1 MNLEVS
7 QELLLALLLA
17 SVRAAAFI
25 AICPP
30 FSTRSIP
37 RSVKAGLSLALALPV
52 AQTGVTTLP
61 DPDTGSV
68 LLAVLSQVAVGLALG
83 LIPLLVLS
91 AVQAAGD
98 VIDLFGSFSIAAAY
112 DPMTQNQTAVFGR
125 LNGLLMVVLLFA
137 TGGHLLLLRGFLMS
151 YELVPL
157 DGLPEV
163 SGVADLVIGLVGG
176 FFLAALQIA
185 APLVAASFLADIAL
199 GLLTRTAP
207 SLNIFSLGFP
217 VKIALTL
224 LLFGVTLPLLPGVID
239 GLVDDA
245 VGGMVQLA
253 GG

>member
-1 MNLEVS
+1 MNATVPQDLLLS
-7 QELLLALLLA
+7 LLLAA
-17 SVRAAAFI
+17 VRAAAWI

-30 FSTRSIP
+30 FSTRAIP
-37 RSVKAGLSLALALPV
+37 RTVKAGLSLALALPM
-52 AQTGVTTLP
+52 AQAGVGGLP
-61 DPDTGSV
+61 EPQIGSV
-68 LLAVLSQVAVGLALG
+68 VLAVLSQVAVGLALG
-83 LIPLLVLS
+83 LVTLIVLS

-125 LNGLLMVVLLFA
+125 FNGLLLTVLLFA
-137 TGGHLLLLRGFLMS
+137 TGGHLLLLRGFLHS
-151 YELVPL
+151 YEVVPL
-157 DGLPEV
+157 DGMPSVDGL
-163 SGVADLVIGLVGG
+163 SDLFLRLVGG
-176 FFLAALQIA
+176 LFLSALQIA

-224 LLFGVTLPLLPGVID
+224 LMVGVTLPLLPGVVD
-239 GLVDDA
+239 GLVGDA
-245 VGGMVQLA
+245 VGGMLELT